1 MGYVHQMDAAW
12 LLRPWILDVT
22 PLFGTPHW
30 FSTQHLILSQQLLK
44 PQLHKD
50 VASGKGA
57 LLRGAHV
64 ETVNCLELVVFLVS
78 DRCHYESLE
87 TVNTLQCPVRLLPC
101 TRAPRDTFWELGL
114 KCFWYCWF
122 EDSTL
127 SPQGLK
133 EITRQVI
140 FWAFSHFLWQYL
152 LPLKCWKA
160 RNAEKYIQIC
170 HQFFF
175 SIADKT
181 G

>member
-30 FSTQHLILSQQLLK
+30 FSTQHLILSQQLFK

-50 VASGKGA
+50 MASGKGA

-87 TVNTLQCPVRLLPC
+87 TINTLQCPVRLLPC
-101 TRAPRDTFWELGL
+101 TRTPRGTFWELGL
-114 KCFWYCWF
+114 KCFWYCGLRIPLWAHKV
-122 EDSTL
+122 SKK
-127 SPQGLK
+127 SQGRLFS
-133 EITRQVI
+133 ELFLI
-140 FWAFSHFLWQYL
+140 FFDNTYY
-152 LPLKCWKA
+152 P
-160 RNAEKYIQIC
+160 
-170 HQFFF
+170 
-175 SIADKT
+175 
-181 G
+181 